1 MTDSKRKGRKLF
13 EAKTI
18 VRLQIK
24 NRNKKPK
31 TEKKKPKMVMQ
42 RENAKSQTINFIR
55 NPKTTAGEIIGQSLT
70 SFHYVISVHDQKR
83 NCHVLTLMMVFLF
96 YSGQLELFHQH
107 VCKFQ
112 PSCWWHCLEPKQN
125 THNKLSL
132 VCNNLW
138 DD

>member
-1 MTDSKRKGRKLF
+1 MTDFITKGEKLF
-13 EAKTI
+13 EAITI
-18 VRLQIK
+18 VRLPIE
-24 NRNKKPK
+24 NRNKQPK
-31 TEKKKPKMVMQ
+31 TEKKKPKMVEQ
-42 RENAKSQTINFIR
+42 RENTKSQTINFIG
-55 NPKTTAGEIIGQSLT
+55 NQETSAWEIIRQSLT
-70 SFHYVISVHDQKR
+70 SVHVIAVHDQKR

-125 THNKLSL
+125 THDKLSL
-132 VCNNLW
+132 VCNKLW